1 MQYNLSNTLD
11 IARLQERL
19 QHLAK
24 KGAVVDLTEKTFR
37 SPNQNRYAHLLMG
50 VVALEVGDSIEYVKA
65 NYFKKLCNPEIFVRK
80 ETDKYL
86 GEVEELR
93 SFTTLTVEEASLAID
108 RFKRWGREQGWV
120 MPDAGDDALLREIE
134 IAVGRYQQYL

>member
-1 MQYNLSNTLD
+1 MQYNLANQLD
-11 IARLQERL
+11 VARLQQRL
-19 QHLAK
+19 HRLCK
-24 KGAVVDLTEKTFR
+24 KGAVIDLTEKVFR

-65 NYFKKLCNPEIFVRK
+65 NYFKRLCNPDIFVRK
-80 ETDKYL
+80 ETDKFI
-86 GEVEELR
+86 GDVEELR
-93 SFTTLTVEEASLAID
+93 SFTALTVEEASLAID

>member
-1 MQYNLSNTLD
+1 MQYNLANQLD
-11 IARLQERL
+11 VARLQQRL
-19 QHLAK
+19 NRLCK
-24 KGAVVDLTEKTFR
+24 KGAVIDLTEKVFR

-50 VVALEVGDSIEYVKA
+50 VVALEVGDSLEYVKA
-65 NYFKKLCNPEIFVRK
+65 NYFKRLCNPDIFVRK
-80 ETDKYL
+80 ETDKFI

-93 SFTTLTVEEASLAID
+93 SFTALTVEEASLAID